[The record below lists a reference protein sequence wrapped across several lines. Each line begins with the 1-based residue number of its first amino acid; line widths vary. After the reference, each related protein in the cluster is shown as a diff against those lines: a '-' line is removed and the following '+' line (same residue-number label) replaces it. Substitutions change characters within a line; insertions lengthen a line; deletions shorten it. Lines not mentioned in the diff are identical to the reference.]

1 VGTETRGLTVAE
13 IIDRQPLSRFQITT
27 IGLCALVMVLDGFD
41 TQCIG
46 FLVPSIAET
55 FRLPL
60 KAFTPVFAWG
70 LIGFMTA
77 SMIMGPVADRWG
89 RKWPVV
95 VSTLLFATFATLTGR
110 ASSFH
115 EVVIFRAL
123 TGLGLG
129 GAMPNVVAL
138 TSEYAPK
145 RLQRV
150 FVSTLSSGC
159 RWALS
164 WAGWPAR

>member
-13 IIDRQPLSRFQITT
+13 IIDQQPLSRFQITT

-70 LIGFMTA
+70 LIA
-77 SMIMGPVADRWG
+77 S
-89 RKWPVV
+89 
-95 VSTLLFATFATLTGR
+95 
-110 ASSFH
+110 
-115 EVVIFRAL
+115 
-123 TGLGLG
+123 
-129 GAMPNVVAL
+129 
-138 TSEYAPK
+138 
-145 RLQRV
+145 
-150 FVSTLSSGC
+150 
-159 RWALS
+159 
-164 WAGWPAR
+164 